1 MLDIFKK
8 KTFWIGLIVVAVLM
22 AFMGSLQ
29 VGLRQNTK
37 AKQLPVALV
46 DLNKTDAS
54 KKVTKQL
61 KDKFDDKDAILK
73 LKEVSSTKKM
83 NNGLDEQKYYG
94 AIVIDKN
101 FDKKMATY
109 PAYIKANIMAS
120 MPNAPQQAA
129 PKAPS
134 KPEITFI
141 VNEGMNSTVSTLLN
155 TAFDKMGS
163 GINQKLGTSF
173 IAALDKANAKID
185 STTYANL
192 SSPLNVEIKKV
203 HKVKKNTASGMLP
216 LGQLILTWLGTMVGS
231 LAIWFA
237 VRKNKKT
244 IGVLV
249 SQIIAAVVLS
259 AAVASFGI
267 LVDQFYNINIENTGT
282 FWMTLFIIS
291 IFFTTLQAV
300 LLDYFKLF
308 GQVLLVIIF
317 LLSLT
322 SMMYAPEMLPTGFR
336 EWIFNFLPVRPAFN
350 ALTNIVYFD
359 TDTSVFK
366 DAIKTMNIGSLIS
379 TGLIL
384 ASTFLP
390 KSKQDKLVDAEIEA
404 EK

>member
-61 KDKFDDKDAILK
+61 KDKFDDKDAVLK

-129 PKAPS
+129 PKAPN
-134 KPEITFI
+134 KPEIAFI

-173 IAALDKANAKID
+173 IAALDKANAKVD

-216 LGQLILTWLGTMVGS
+216 LGQLILTWLGTMIGS

-237 VRKNKKT
+237 IRKNKKT
-244 IGVLV
+244 VGVLV

-259 AAVASFGI
+259 AMVASFGI

-336 EWIFNFLPVRPAFN
+336 EWIFNFLPVRPAFT

>member
-390 KSKQDKLVDAEIEA
+390 KSKQDKLVEAEIKA

>member
-61 KDKFDDKDAILK
+61 KDKFDDKDAVLK

-94 AIVIDKN
+94 AIIVDKN
-101 FDKKMATY
+101 FDKNMATY

-120 MPNAPQQAA
+120 IPNAPQQAA
-129 PKAPS
+129 PKTPS
-134 KPEITFI
+134 KPKLTFI
-141 VNEGMNSTVSTLLN
+141 VNEGMNSTVSSILT
-155 TAFDKMGS
+155 TMFDKMGA
-163 GINQKLGTSF
+163 GINQKMGTSF
-173 IAALDKANAKID
+173 ISALGNAHAKVD
-185 STTYANL
+185 PTTYTNL
-192 SSPLNVEIKKV
+192 SSPLNIEVKKV

-216 LGQLILTWLGTMVGS
+216 LGQLIITWLGTLVGS

-237 VRKNKKT
+237 IRKKKQT
-244 IGVLV
+244 VSVLAG
-249 SQIIAAVVLS
+249 QIIADVILSAVV
-259 AAVASFGI
+259 ACFGI
-267 LVDQFYNINIENTGT
+267 LVNQFYNVHMENTGT
-282 FWMTLFIIS
+282 FWMTLFVS
-291 IFFTTLQAV
+291 ALFFTTLQAV
-300 LLDYFKLF
+300 LLNYFKVL
-308 GQVLLVIIF
+308 GQAILVVIL

-336 EWIFNFLPVRPAFN
+336 DWIFNILPVRPAYT
-350 ALTNIVYFD
+350 ALTNVVFFD
-359 TDTSVFK
+359 TDTSSFK
-366 DAIKTMNIGSLIS
+366 DAICNMNIGSLVS